1 MAYNRGFKVRGDLEI
16 TNYPLITRNQLIEFC
31 KDKDITKELFYEM
44 EMNLVMGANLLD
56 ELVAVGETHHP
67 YVQKLLREKKLKRI
81 LK

>member
-1 MAYNRGFKVRGDLEI
+1 
-16 TNYPLITRNQLIEFC
+16 
-31 KDKDITKELFYEM
+31 M